1 MEILNCLA
9 RRAVA
14 EIVEAGDDDE
24 AFAGVVQGESDI
36 AEIGVR
42 DVLQLGQRASGPDAH
57 QGAASV
63 ELSEDGFDGFGGIRR
78 AERHVNGGKNS
89 ASQREQM
96 SGKHETIF
104 GQTSV
109 VKNFGSVAMREQVV
123 GLEIFVDLDEV
134 KVATGIFACAAGTGL
149 AVADDAAALGD
160 EAGFGERA
168 QGENHAGGVAAG
180 IGNKAR
186 GCDFSSVQLG
196 KTVDRFAEPA
206 CVGSGELVPGRKGI
220 RGAKTEGAAEID
232 DAEASLQQRG
242 GALPTPRS
250 WGKSSARHFLP
261 CVSRT

>member
-1 MEILNCLA
+1 MPMAGEPSAEMAEA
-9 RRAVA
+9 RRLFKRPAKTITATSRVSRLVTRRPATKLLSMPMRLSVAVKRRPPPWTTRISWPCWA
-14 EIVEAGDDDE
+14 SAAIC
-24 AFAGVVQGESDI
+24 
-36 AEIGVR
+36 
-42 DVLQLGQRASGPDAH
+42 RARARTTASSSSKAP
-57 QGAASV
+57 ASV
-63 ELSEDGFDGFGGIRR
+63 I
-78 AERHVNGGKNS
+78 
-89 ASQREQM
+89 
-96 SGKHETIF
+96 
-104 GQTSV
+104 
-109 VKNFGSVAMREQVV
+109 KNFGSVAMREQVV

-134 KVATGIFACAAGTGL
+134 EVATGIFACAAGTGL

-186 GCDFSSVQLG
+186 GGDFSSVQLG

-242 GALPTPRS
+242 GDFRGNFVGRGEESGARIAGGNLGRS
-250 WGKSSARHFLP
+250 EEH
-261 CVSRT
+261 T